1 MACVNLNARYFIY
14 LFKSIKLPDLDLNQI
29 ETMKNLYQ
37 KIIAIMVAFTF
48 CFNVN
53 AQSKLNPN
61 PTTKDTYKVTK
72 IINLEY
78 KYVPSIKELIA
89 NGTFIPSDPNEFK
102 KEGPP
107 KRIRGAKVVPGKG
120 LPKGNDPL
128 VNFDSEVA
136 KKQTRDPILTFQSTS
151 STATP
156 GDPTGEIGRDY
167 YLASWNS
174 SFRFF
179 NLDGSPAT
187 PNTSLSNLFG
197 PNESGDPIVLYDSEA
212 DRYIVSSM
220 GSSALNFAIS
230 VSNDPV
236 NDGWHVYNAASNQ
249 FPTSGFPDY
258 PKYSIWSD
266 GYYVTTNQGGDNL
279 FVIERDKVLTG
290 DSTASIQAFDTPSQT
305 TAGFASAQV
314 FDIVDDDHPAAGN
327 ATLVYMQD
335 DGWGGITTDHLKLW
349 TINIDWANPSNSSI
363 SSPIQLNT
371 TAFNSTFDGG
381 SFSNLE
387 QPSGPDI
394 DAMQWTIMNQAQFR
408 KFPTHNSAVLNF
420 VVDVDGSS
428 AELAGVRWFE
438 LRQDGDGQPWT
449 IFQEGTYTA
458 PDGRHAFG
466 ASMSIDLQGN
476 IGMGYSSVSTSE
488 SVSLRYTGRYA
499 ADPLGEMTLEEGL
512 IAQSTGNSTNLRYA
526 DYAHMSVEP
535 TNDKQFWFV
544 SEYFSPGRGHRVGVF
559 QIAADAAYDA
569 GVVSI
574 DSPVTGTLTDSEAVT
589 VSIFNYGENDISN
602 FDVSFQV
609 NSGAVVTETYTGT
622 VGTGETVQ
630 HTFST
635 TVDMSTVGETYV
647 VLAYTTLAD
656 DENDANDSV
665 TADITHLNPNDIGV
679 SAITSPSSGE
689 LLSNAESVTV
699 TITNYGGA
707 TQYDF
712 DVTYELNGETVT
724 ETVAGPL
731 EGNSSMDY
739 TFTQTVDI
747 SEFGTYTITVYT
759 SLDNDSDTSND
770 STSTDVTNI
779 NCAPSMDCSFA
790 DGFQLFQF
798 GDINNE
804 SGCEGYGDFT
814 DQSTDVELGET
825 YDITMTTGYGNQY
838 IRIWIDYNDDFNFT
852 LDELILDNYVMGPG
866 LGAGSITE
874 TTQVTIPVDATL
886 GQHLMRTKTNWNAGV
901 PDDACATTTYGETE
915 DYMIN
920 ILPSAAYD
928 VGVTNITNPI
938 TGSLSN
944 AETVTIEIFNYGE
957 NDVSNFEVSYTV
969 NGGGEVVETF
979 TETLASGTTA
989 EYSFAG
995 TADMST
1001 VEAYYTIVASVN
1013 LDGDEDAENDSYEVE
1028 IQHLIA
1034 DDIGVTSIVSPSSGT
1049 LLSNTEQVTV
1059 VISNFGGATQSDFEV
1074 TFVLNDGES
1083 VTEVVAGPLEGN
1095 STMEYTFTQTVDLS
1109 IPGTFTLTVSTSL
1122 PGDDVPSNDSS
1133 STEIVNSNCAPS
1145 MDCSVGDG
1153 LQLFQL
1159 LDIDNPSGCEG
1170 YGDFTDQMTN
1180 VEQGGTHDVTF
1191 TTGYGNQ
1198 FVRIWIDFND
1208 DYAYTLDELVLDNY
1222 EIADGG
1228 GSGTYTET
1236 TQITIPADAPLGEH
1250 SMRVKT
1256 NWNAGVPDDACDETT
1271 YGETE
1276 DYMVNVVT
1284 SLGFGENELSE
1295 SQFKIY
1301 SADNDN
1307 FTIKLTTAYSDLITF
1322 TVYDV
1327 NGKIVVFNNIEKTTG
1342 ASYIYDLNMSYAASG
1357 VYLIKMGNSTVGYKT
1372 GRIIVK

>member
-1 MACVNLNARYFIY
+1 
-14 LFKSIKLPDLDLNQI
+14 
-29 ETMKNLYQ
+29 MKNLYQ
-37 KIIAIMVAFTF
+37 KINAVMLVFMF

-89 NGTFIPSDPNEFK
+89 NGTFIPADPNEFK

-128 VNFDSEVA
+128 VNFDSEVT
-136 KKQTRDPILTFQSTS
+136 KKQTRDPILTFQSTT

-220 GSSALNFAIS
+220 GSSALNFAVS

-335 DGWGGITTDHLKLW
+335 DSWGGITTDHLKLW

-363 SSPIQLNT
+363 SSPVQLNT

-428 AELAGVRWFE
+428 AELAGVRWYE
-438 LRQDGDGQPWT
+438 LRQDADGQPWY
-449 IFQEGTYTA
+449 IHQEGTYTA

-476 IGMGYSSVSTSE
+476 IAMGYSSVSSSE

-535 TNDKQFWFV
+535 TNDKQFWYV
-544 SEYFSPGRGHRVGVF
+544 SEYFSPGRSHMVGVF

-574 DSPVTGTLTDSEAVT
+574 DSPVTGTLTDTESVT

-609 NSGAVVTETYTGT
+609 DGGAVITETYTGT
-622 VGTGETVQ
+622 IGTGETAQ

-635 TVDMSTVGETYV
+635 TTDMSTVGTTYV
-647 VLAYTTLAD
+647 VYAYTSLTD

-679 SAITSPSSGE
+679 SEITSPSSGE

-712 DVTYELNGETVT
+712 DVTYEFNGETVT

-731 EGNSSMDY
+731 EGNSSMEY
-739 TFTQTVDI
+739 TFTQTVDV

-770 STSTDVTNI
+770 SSSTDVTNI

-874 TTQVTIPVDATL
+874 TTQVTIPADATL

-901 PDDACATTTYGETE
+901 PDDACETTTYGETE

-920 ILPSAAYD
+920 ILPAAAYD
-928 VGVTNITNPI
+928 IGVTNITNPI

-944 AETVTIEIFNYGE
+944 AETVTVEIFNYGE

-969 NGGGEVVETF
+969 NGGAEVVETF

-989 EYSFAG
+989 EYSFVG

-1034 DDIGVTSIVSPSSGT
+1034 NDIGVTSIVSPSSGT

-1059 VISNFGGATQSDFEV
+1059 VITNFGGATQSDFEV

-1095 STMEYTFTQTVDLS
+1095 STMQYTFTQTVDLS
-1109 IPGTFTLTVSTSL
+1109 IPGTFTLTVNTSL

-1145 MDCSVGDG
+1145 MNCAVGDG
-1153 LQLFQL
+1153 LTLFQL

-1170 YGDFTDQMTN
+1170 YGDFTDQITN
-1180 VEQGGTHDVTF
+1180 VEQGGTHDVTM

-1198 FVRIWIDFND
+1198 YVRIWIDFND
-1208 DYAYTLDELVLDNY
+1208 DYSYTVDELVLDNY
-1222 EIADGG
+1222 IIAQGS

-1236 TQITIPADAPLGEH
+1236 TQINIPADAPLGEH

-1256 NWNAGVPDDACDETT
+1256 NWNAGVPDDACEVTT

-1284 SLGFGENELSE
+1284 SLGFGENQLSQ

-1307 FTIKLTTAYSDLITF
+1307 FTIKLTTDYSDLITF

>member
-1 MACVNLNARYFIY
+1 
-14 LFKSIKLPDLDLNQI
+14 
-29 ETMKNLYQ
+29 MKNLFT
-37 KIIAIMVAFTF
+37 KLIAFTAIITLSF
-48 CFNVN
+48 SVN
-53 AQSKLNPN
+53 AQ
-61 PTTKDTYKVTK
+61 TKFTPAPEKPDTYKVTQT
-72 IINLEY
+72 INLEY
-78 KYVPSIKELIA
+78 KYVPSIKELIE
-89 NGTFIPSDPNEFK
+89 NGTFIPADPNEFK
-102 KEGPP
+102 KVGPP
-107 KRIRGAKVVPGKG
+107 KRMRGAKVVPGKG
-120 LPKGNDPL
+120 FPKGDDPL
-128 VNFDSEVA
+128 VNFDSKVS
-136 KKQTRDPILTFQSTS
+136 KKQTKDPILTFQSTT

-174 SFRFF
+174 SFRFY

-197 PNESGDPIVLYDSEA
+197 ANESGDPIVLYDSEA
-212 DRYIVSSM
+212 DRYVISSM
-220 GSSALNFAIS
+220 GSSSLNFAVS

-249 FPTSGFPDY
+249 FPTSGQFPDY

-266 GYYVTTNQGGDNL
+266 GYYCTTNTGGDNL
-279 FVIERDKVLTG
+279 FVLERDKILNG
-290 DSTASIQAFDTPSQT
+290 DTSASLQAFDTPSQA
-305 TAGFASAQV
+305 TAGFASAQIL
-314 FDIVDDDHPAAGN
+314 DIVDDEHPAAGN

-335 DGWGGITTDHLKLW
+335 DSWGGVSVDHLKLW
-349 TINIDWANPSNSSI
+349 TVNVDWNNPSNSSI
-363 SSPIQLNT
+363 SSPTQLNT

-408 KFPTHNSAVLNF
+408 KFPTHNSAILNF
-420 VVDVDGSS
+420 VVDVDGSA
-428 AELAGVRWFE
+428 AELAGVRWYE
-438 LRQDGDGQPWT
+438 LRQNGDGQPWT
-449 IFQEGTYTA
+449 IYQEGTYTA

-466 ASMSIDLQGN
+466 ASMSMDLQGN

-526 DYAHMSVEP
+526 DYAHLSVEP
-535 TNDKQFWFV
+535 TNDKQFWYV
-544 SEYFSPGRGHRVGVF
+544 SEYFSPGRSHMVGVF

-574 DSPVTGTLTDSEAVT
+574 DSPVTGTLTDTETVT

-602 FDVSFQV
+602 FDVSFQL

-635 TVDMSTVGETYV
+635 TVDMSTVGTTYV
-647 VLAYTTLAD
+647 LLAYTTLTD
-656 DENDANDSV
+656 DENDANDGV
-665 TADITHLNPNDIGV
+665 TEDIIHLNPNDIGV
-679 SAITSPSSGE
+679 SDITSPTSGE

-699 TITNYGGA
+699 NITNYGGA
-707 TQYDF
+707 TQYNF
-712 DVTYELNGETVT
+712 DVTFEIVFPDGSIETVT
-724 ETVAGPL
+724 ETVPGPL

-739 TFTQTVDI
+739 TFEQTVDV
-747 SEFGTYTITVYT
+747 SAFGTYSISSNT
-759 SLDNDSDTSND
+759 SLDGDSDTTND
-770 STSTDVTNI
+770 MSTTDITNI

-790 DGFQLFQF
+790 DGFLLFQF

-825 YDITMTTGYGNQY
+825 YDVTMTTGYGNQFV
-838 IRIWIDYNDDFNFT
+838 RIWIDYNDDFNFT
-852 LDELILDNYVMGPG
+852 LDELILDNYEIADGA
-866 LGAGSITE
+866 GAGSFTE
-874 TTQVTIPVDATL
+874 TTQVTIPTSATL

-901 PDDACATTTYGETE
+901 PDDACATTQYGETE

-920 ILPSAAYD
+920 ILPAAAYD
-928 VGVTNITNPI
+928 IGVTNITNPI
-938 TGSLSN
+938 TGTLSS
-944 AETVTIEIFNYGE
+944 AETVTIEIFNFGE

-969 NGGGEVVETF
+969 NGGAEVVETF

-989 EYSFAG
+989 EYSFTV
-995 TADMST
+995 TADMSQI
-1001 VEAYYTIVASVN
+1001 EAYYTIVASVN
-1013 LDGDEDAENDSYEVE
+1013 LDGDEDSENDSYEVE
-1028 IQHLIA
+1028 IQYLI
-1034 DDIGVTSIVSPSSGT
+1034 DYDLGVSEIASPASGV
-1049 LLSNTEQVTV
+1049 LLSNAEQVV
-1059 VISNFGGATQSDFEV
+1059 VTITNYGGITQSDFDV
-1074 TFVLNDGES
+1074 TFEIIFPDGSSET
-1083 VTEVVAGPLEGN
+1083 VTETVAGPLPGN
-1095 STMEYTFTQTVDLS
+1095 SSMSYTFNQTVDLS
-1109 IPGTFTLTVSTSL
+1109 IPGNYTLSVSTSL

-1133 STEIVNSNCAPS
+1133 SSDIVNSNCAPS

-1180 VEQGGTHDVTF
+1180 VEQGGTHDVTM
-1191 TTGYGNQ
+1191 TTGYGTQ
-1198 FVRIWIDFND
+1198 YVRIWIDFND
-1208 DYAYTLDELVLDNY
+1208 DYAYTADELVLDNY
-1222 EIADGG
+1222 VIADGSAG
-1228 GSGTYTET
+1228 GSYTET
-1236 TQITIPADAPLGEH
+1236 TQINIPADAPLGEH

-1256 NWNAGVPDDACDETT
+1256 NWNAGVPDDACEETT

-1284 SLGFGENELSE
+1284 SLGFGEDELVE
-1295 SQFKIY
+1295 SQFVIY
-1301 SADNDN
+1301 STDNDN
-1307 FTIKLTTAYSDLITF
+1307 FMIKLTTDYSDLMTF
-1322 TVYDV
+1322 TVYDI
-1327 NGKIVVFNNIEKTTG
+1327 NGKILVFNNIEKTNG
-1342 ASYIYDLNMSYAASG
+1342 SSYVYDLDMSYADAG

>member
-1 MACVNLNARYFIY
+1 
-14 LFKSIKLPDLDLNQI
+14 
-29 ETMKNLYQ
+29 MKNLFQ
-37 KIIAIMVAFTF
+37 KLFALVVVFTLSF
-48 CFNVN
+48 TVN
-53 AQSKLNPN
+53 AQTKYNPN
-61 PTTKDTYKVTK
+61 PITKDTYKVTK
-72 IINLEY
+72 VINLEY
-78 KYVPSIKELIA
+78 KYVPSIKELIE
-89 NGTFIPSDPNEFK
+89 NGTFIPADPNEFK
-102 KEGPP
+102 KVGPP
-107 KRIRGAKVVPGKG
+107 KRMRGAKVVPGKG

-128 VNFDSEVA
+128 VNFDLEVA

-197 PNESGDPIVLYDSEA
+197 ANESGDPIVMYDSEA
-212 DRYIVSSM
+212 DRYIITSM
-220 GSSALNFAIS
+220 GSSSVNFAIS

-236 NDGWHVYNAASNQ
+236 NDGWHVYNASSNQ
-249 FPTSGFPDY
+249 FPTSGQFPDY

-266 GYYVTTNQGGDNL
+266 GYYLTTNTGGDNL

-290 DSTASIQAFDTPSQT
+290 DSTASIQAFDTPSQA
-305 TAGFASAQV
+305 TAGFSSAQV
-314 FDIVDDDHPAAGN
+314 FDIVDDDHPAPGN

-335 DGWGGITTDHLKLW
+335 DGWGGVSTDHLKLW
-349 TINIDWANPSNSSI
+349 TINIDWSNPSNSSI

-438 LRQDGDGQPWT
+438 LRQDGDGQPWY
-449 IFQEGTYTA
+449 IHQEGTYTA

-574 DSPVTGTLTDSEAVT
+574 DSPVTGSLTDSEAVT

-609 NSGAVVTETYTGT
+609 NGGAVVTETYTGT

-647 VLAYTTLAD
+647 VFAYTTLAD

-665 TADITHLNPNDIGV
+665 TANITHLNPNDIGV

-825 YDITMTTGYGNQY
+825 YDVTMTTGYGNQY

-852 LDELILDNYVMGPG
+852 LDELVLDNFVMGPG

-901 PDDACATTTYGETE
+901 PDDACATTQYGETE

-920 ILPSAAYD
+920 ILPAAAYD
-928 VGVTNITNPI
+928 VGVTNITNPV

-969 NGGGEVVETF
+969 NGSSEVVETF

-989 EYSFAG
+989 EYSFVG

-1013 LDGDEDAENDSYEVE
+1013 LDGDEDAQNDSYEVE

-1049 LLSNTEQVTV
+1049 LLSNAEQVTV
-1059 VISNFGGATQSDFEV
+1059 VITNFGGATQSDFEV

-1083 VTEVVAGPLEGN
+1083 VTEVITGPLEGD

-1109 IPGTFTLTVSTSL
+1109 IPGTFTLTVNTSL
-1122 PGDDVPSNDSS
+1122 LGDDVPSNDSS

-1145 MDCSVGDG
+1145 MNCAVGDG
-1153 LQLFQL
+1153 LTLFQL
-1159 LDIDNPSGCEG
+1159 LDIDNQSGCEG

-1180 VEQGGTHDVTF
+1180 VEQGGTHDVTM
-1191 TTGYGNQ
+1191 TTGYGTQ
-1198 FVRIWIDFND
+1198 YVRIWIDFND
-1208 DYAYTLDELVLDNY
+1208 DYSYTMDELVLDNY
-1222 EIADGG
+1222 VIADGSA
-1228 GSGTYTET
+1228 SGTYTET

-1256 NWNAGVPDDACDETT
+1256 NWNAGVPDDACEETT

-1301 SADNDN
+1301 STDNDN
-1307 FTIKLTTAYSDLITF
+1307 FTIKLTTEYSDLITF

-1357 VYLIKMGNSTVGYKT
+1357 IYLIKMGNSTVGYKT

>member
-1 MACVNLNARYFIY
+1 
-14 LFKSIKLPDLDLNQI
+14 
-29 ETMKNLYQ
+29 MKNSVQ
-37 KIIAIMVAFTF
+37 KLFAIIVVFTLSF
-48 CFNVN
+48 AVN
-53 AQSKLNPN
+53 AQTKYNPN

-72 IINLEY
+72 VINLEY
-78 KYVPSIKELIA
+78 KYVPSIKELIE
-89 NGTFIPSDPNEFK
+89 NGTFIPADPNEFK
-102 KEGPP
+102 KVGPP
-107 KRIRGAKVVPGKG
+107 KRMRGAKVVPGKG

-128 VNFDSEVA
+128 VNFDKEST
-136 KKQTRDPILTFQSTS
+136 KKQTKDPILTFQSTS

-197 PNESGDPIVLYDSEA
+197 ANESGDPIVMYDSEA
-212 DRYIVSSM
+212 DRYIITSM
-220 GSSALNFAIS
+220 GSSSVNFAIS

-236 NDGWHVYNAASNQ
+236 NDGWHVYNASSNQ
-249 FPTSGFPDY
+249 FPTSGQFPDY

-266 GYYVTTNQGGDNL
+266 GYYLTTNTGGDNL

-290 DSTASIQAFDTPSQT
+290 DSTASIQAFDTPSQA
-305 TAGFASAQV
+305 TAGFSSAQV
-314 FDIVDDDHPAAGN
+314 FDIVDDDHPAPGN

-335 DGWGGITTDHLKLW
+335 DGWGGVSTDHLKLW
-349 TINIDWANPSNSSI
+349 TINIDWSNPSNSSI
-363 SSPIQLNT
+363 SSPVQLNT

-438 LRQDGDGQPWT
+438 LRQDGDGQPWY
-449 IFQEGTYTA
+449 IHQEGTYTA

-574 DSPVTGTLTDSEAVT
+574 DSPITGTLTDSEAVT

-609 NSGAVVTETYTGT
+609 DGGAVVTETYSGT
-622 VGTGETVQ
+622 IGTGETAQ

-825 YDITMTTGYGNQY
+825 YDVTMTTGYGDQFV
-838 IRIWIDYNDDFNFT
+838 RIWIDYNDDFNFT
-852 LDELILDNYVMGPG
+852 LDELILDNYEIADGA
-866 LGAGSITE
+866 GAGSFTE

-886 GQHLMRTKTNWNAGV
+886 GQHLMRTKTNWNATV
-901 PDDACATTTYGETE
+901 PDDACATTQYGETE

-928 VGVTNITNPI
+928 VGVTNITNPV

-957 NDVSNFEVSYTV
+957 NDISNFEVSYTV
-969 NGGGEVVETF
+969 NGGAEVIETF

-1059 VISNFGGATQSDFEV
+1059 VITNFGGATQSDFEV
-1074 TFVLNDGES
+1074 TYVLNDGES

-1236 TQITIPADAPLGEH
+1236 TQITIPSDAPLGEH

-1256 NWNAGVPDDACDETT
+1256 NWNAGVPDDACEETT

-1307 FTIKLTTAYSDLITF
+1307 FTIKLTTDYSDLITF

>member
-1 MACVNLNARYFIY
+1 
-14 LFKSIKLPDLDLNQI
+14 
-29 ETMKNLYQ
+29 MKNFFTKL
-37 KIIAIMVAFTF
+37 IAFTVIITLSF
-48 CFNVN
+48 SVN
-53 AQSKLNPN
+53 AQ
-61 PTTKDTYKVTK
+61 TKFTPAPEKPDTYKVTQT
-72 IINLEY
+72 INLEY
-78 KYVPSIKELIA
+78 KYVPSIKELIE
-89 NGTFIPSDPNEFK
+89 NGTFIPADPNEFK
-102 KEGPP
+102 KVGPP
-107 KRIRGAKVVPGKG
+107 KRMRGAKVVPGKG
-120 LPKGNDPL
+120 FPKGDDPL
-128 VNFDSEVA
+128 VNFDSKVS
-136 KKQTRDPILTFQSTS
+136 KKQTKDPILTFQSTT

-174 SFRFF
+174 SFRFY

-197 PNESGDPIVLYDSEA
+197 ANESGDPIVLYDSEA
-212 DRYIVSSM
+212 DRYVISSM
-220 GSSALNFAIS
+220 GSSSLNFAVS

-249 FPTSGFPDY
+249 FPTSGQFPDY

-266 GYYVTTNQGGDNL
+266 GYYCTTNTGGDNL
-279 FVIERDKVLTG
+279 FVLERDKILNG
-290 DSTASIQAFDTPSQT
+290 DTSASLQAFDTPSQA
-305 TAGFASAQV
+305 TAGFASAQIL
-314 FDIVDDDHPAAGN
+314 DIVDDEHPAAGN

-335 DGWGGITTDHLKLW
+335 DSWGGVSVDHLKLW
-349 TINIDWANPSNSSI
+349 TVNVDWNNPSNSSI
-363 SSPIQLNT
+363 SSPTQLNT

-408 KFPTHNSAVLNF
+408 KFPTHNSAILNF
-420 VVDVDGSS
+420 VVDVDGSA
-428 AELAGVRWFE
+428 AELAGVRWYE
-438 LRQDGDGQPWT
+438 LRQNGDGQPWT
-449 IFQEGTYTA
+449 IYQEGTYTA

-466 ASMSIDLQGN
+466 ASMSMDLQGN

-526 DYAHMSVEP
+526 DYAHLSVEP
-535 TNDKQFWFV
+535 TNDKQFWYV
-544 SEYFSPGRGHRVGVF
+544 SEYFSPGRSHMVGVF

-574 DSPVTGTLTDSEAVT
+574 DSPVTGTLTDTETVT

-602 FDVSFQV
+602 FDVSFQL

-635 TVDMSTVGETYV
+635 TVDMSTVGTTYV
-647 VLAYTTLAD
+647 LLAYTTLTD
-656 DENDANDSV
+656 DENAANDGV
-665 TADITHLNPNDIGV
+665 TEDIIHLNPNDIGV
-679 SAITSPSSGE
+679 SDITSPSSGE

-712 DVTYELNGETVT
+712 DVTFEIVFPDGSTETVT
-724 ETVAGPL
+724 ETVPGPL

-739 TFTQTVDI
+739 TFEQTVDV
-747 SEFGTYTITVYT
+747 SAFGTYSISSNT
-759 SLDNDSDTSND
+759 SLDGDSDTTND
-770 STSTDVTNI
+770 MSTTDITNI

-790 DGFQLFQF
+790 DGFLLFQF

-825 YDITMTTGYGNQY
+825 YDVTMTTGYGNQFV
-838 IRIWIDYNDDFNFT
+838 RIWIDYNDDFNFT
-852 LDELILDNYVMGPG
+852 LDELILDNYEIADGA
-866 LGAGSITE
+866 GAGSFTE
-874 TTQVTIPVDATL
+874 TTQVTIPTSATL

-901 PDDACATTTYGETE
+901 PDDACATTQYGETE

-920 ILPSAAYD
+920 ILPAAAYD
-928 VGVTNITNPI
+928 IGVTNITNPV
-938 TGSLSN
+938 TGTLSS

-969 NGGGEVVETF
+969 NGGAEVVETF

-989 EYSFAG
+989 EYSFTG
-995 TADMST
+995 TADMSQI
-1001 VEAYYTIVASVN
+1001 EAYYTIVASVN
-1013 LDGDEDAENDSYEVE
+1013 LDGDEDSENDSYEVE
-1028 IQHLIA
+1028 IQYLI
-1034 DDIGVTSIVSPSSGT
+1034 DYDLGVSEIASPVSGV
-1049 LLSNTEQVTV
+1049 LLSNAEQVV
-1059 VISNFGGATQSDFEV
+1059 VTITNYGGISQSDFDV
-1074 TFVLNDGES
+1074 TFEIIFPDGSSET
-1083 VTEVVAGPLEGN
+1083 VTETVAGPLPGN
-1095 STMEYTFTQTVDLS
+1095 SSMSYTFNQTVDLS
-1109 IPGTFTLTVSTSL
+1109 IPGNYTLSVSTSL
-1122 PGDDVPSNDSS
+1122 PGDDAPSNDSS
-1133 STEIVNSNCAPS
+1133 STDIVNSNCAPS

-1180 VEQGGTHDVTF
+1180 VEQGGTHDVTM
-1191 TTGYGNQ
+1191 TTGYGTQ
-1198 FVRIWIDFND
+1198 YVRIWIDFND
-1208 DYAYTLDELVLDNY
+1208 DFAYTADELVLDNY
-1222 EIADGG
+1222 VIADGSAG
-1228 GSGTYTET
+1228 GSYTET
-1236 TQITIPADAPLGEH
+1236 TQINIPADAPLGEH

-1256 NWNAGVPDDACDETT
+1256 NWNAGVPDDACEETT

-1284 SLGFGENELSE
+1284 SLGFGEDELVE
-1295 SQFKIY
+1295 SQFVIY

-1307 FTIKLTTAYSDLITF
+1307 FMIKLTTDYSDLMTF
-1322 TVYDV
+1322 TVYDI
-1327 NGKIVVFNNIEKTTG
+1327 NGKILVFNNIEKTNG
-1342 ASYIYDLNMSYAASG
+1342 LSYVYDLDMSYADAG

>member
-1 MACVNLNARYFIY
+1 
-14 LFKSIKLPDLDLNQI
+14 
-29 ETMKNLYQ
+29 MKNLFT
-37 KIIAIMVAFTF
+37 KLIAFTAIITLSF
-48 CFNVN
+48 SVN
-53 AQSKLNPN
+53 AQ
-61 PTTKDTYKVTK
+61 TKFTPAPEKPDTYKVTQT
-72 IINLEY
+72 INLEY
-78 KYVPSIKELIA
+78 KYVPSIKELIE
-89 NGTFIPSDPNEFK
+89 NGTFIPADPNEFK
-102 KEGPP
+102 KVGPP
-107 KRIRGAKVVPGKG
+107 KRMRGAKVVPGKG
-120 LPKGNDPL
+120 FPKGDDPL
-128 VNFDSEVA
+128 VNFDSKVS
-136 KKQTRDPILTFQSTS
+136 KKQTKDPILTFQSTT

-174 SFRFF
+174 SFRFY

-197 PNESGDPIVLYDSEA
+197 ANESGDPIVLYDSEA
-212 DRYIVSSM
+212 DRYVISSM
-220 GSSALNFAIS
+220 GSSSLNFAVS

-249 FPTSGFPDY
+249 FPTSGQFPDY

-266 GYYVTTNQGGDNL
+266 GYYCTTNTGGDNL
-279 FVIERDKVLTG
+279 FVLERDKILNG
-290 DSTASIQAFDTPSQT
+290 DTSASLQAFDTPSQA
-305 TAGFASAQV
+305 TAGFASAQIL
-314 FDIVDDDHPAAGN
+314 DIVDDEHPAAGN

-335 DGWGGITTDHLKLW
+335 DSWGGVSVDHLKLW
-349 TINIDWANPSNSSI
+349 TVNVDWNNPSNSSI
-363 SSPIQLNT
+363 SSPTQLNT

-408 KFPTHNSAVLNF
+408 KFPTHNSAILNF
-420 VVDVDGSS
+420 VVDVDGSA
-428 AELAGVRWFE
+428 AELAGVRWYE
-438 LRQDGDGQPWT
+438 LRQNGDGQPWT
-449 IFQEGTYTA
+449 IYQEGTYTA

-466 ASMSIDLQGN
+466 ASMSMDLQGN

-526 DYAHMSVEP
+526 DYAHLSVEP
-535 TNDKQFWFV
+535 TNDKQFWYV
-544 SEYFSPGRGHRVGVF
+544 SEYFSPGRSHMVGVF

-574 DSPVTGTLTDSEAVT
+574 DSPVTGTLTDTETVT

-602 FDVSFQV
+602 FDVSFQL
-609 NSGAVVTETYTGT
+609 NSGAVITETYTGT

-635 TVDMSTVGETYV
+635 TVDMSTVGTTYV
-647 VLAYTTLAD
+647 LLAYTTLTD
-656 DENDANDSV
+656 DENDANDGV
-665 TADITHLNPNDIGV
+665 TEDIIHLNPNDIGV
-679 SAITSPSSGE
+679 SDITSPTSGE

-699 TITNYGGA
+699 NITNYGGA

-712 DVTYELNGETVT
+712 DVTFEIVFPDGSIETVT
-724 ETVAGPL
+724 ETVPGPL

-739 TFTQTVDI
+739 TFEQTVDV
-747 SEFGTYTITVYT
+747 SAFGTYSISSNT
-759 SLDNDSDTSND
+759 SLDGDSDTTND
-770 STSTDVTNI
+770 MSTTDITNI

-790 DGFQLFQF
+790 DGFLLFQF

-825 YDITMTTGYGNQY
+825 YDVTMTTGYGNQFV
-838 IRIWIDYNDDFNFT
+838 RIWIDYNDDFNFT
-852 LDELILDNYVMGPG
+852 LDELILDNYEIADGA
-866 LGAGSITE
+866 GAGSFTE
-874 TTQVTIPVDATL
+874 TTQVTIPTSATL

-901 PDDACATTTYGETE
+901 PDDACATTQYGETE

-920 ILPSAAYD
+920 ILPAAAYD
-928 VGVTNITNPI
+928 IGVTNITNPI
-938 TGSLSN
+938 TGTLSS
-944 AETVTIEIFNYGE
+944 AETVTIEVFNFGE

-969 NGGGEVVETF
+969 NGGAEVVETF

-989 EYSFAG
+989 EYSFTV
-995 TADMST
+995 TADMSQI
-1001 VEAYYTIVASVN
+1001 EAYYTIVASVN
-1013 LDGDEDAENDSYEVE
+1013 LDGDEDSENDSYEVE
-1028 IQHLIA
+1028 IQYLI
-1034 DDIGVTSIVSPSSGT
+1034 DYDLGVSEIASPASGV
-1049 LLSNTEQVTV
+1049 LLSNAEQVV
-1059 VISNFGGATQSDFEV
+1059 VTITNYGGITQSDFDV
-1074 TFVLNDGES
+1074 TFEIIFPDGSSET
-1083 VTEVVAGPLEGN
+1083 VTETVAGPLPGN
-1095 STMEYTFTQTVDLS
+1095 SSMSYTFNQTVDLS
-1109 IPGTFTLTVSTSL
+1109 IPGNYTLSVSTSL

-1133 STEIVNSNCAPS
+1133 SSDIVNSNCAPS

-1180 VEQGGTHDVTF
+1180 VEQGGTHDVTM
-1191 TTGYGNQ
+1191 TTGYGTQ
-1198 FVRIWIDFND
+1198 YVRIWIDFND
-1208 DYAYTLDELVLDNY
+1208 DYAYTADELVLDNY
-1222 EIADGG
+1222 VIADGSAG
-1228 GSGTYTET
+1228 GSYTET
-1236 TQITIPADAPLGEH
+1236 TQINIPADAPLGEH

-1256 NWNAGVPDDACDETT
+1256 NWNAGVPDDACEETT

-1284 SLGFGENELSE
+1284 SLGFGEDELVE
-1295 SQFKIY
+1295 SQFVIY
-1301 SADNDN
+1301 STDNDN
-1307 FTIKLTTAYSDLITF
+1307 FMIKLTTDYSDLMTF
-1322 TVYDV
+1322 TVYDI
-1327 NGKIVVFNNIEKTTG
+1327 NGKILVFNNIEKTNG
-1342 ASYIYDLNMSYAASG
+1342 SSYVYDLDMSYADAG